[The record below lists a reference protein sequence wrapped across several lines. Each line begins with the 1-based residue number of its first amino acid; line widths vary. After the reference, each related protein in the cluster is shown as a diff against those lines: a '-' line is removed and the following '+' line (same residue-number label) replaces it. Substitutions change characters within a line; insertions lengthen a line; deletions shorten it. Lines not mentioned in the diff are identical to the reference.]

1 MRRKSFLQSMES
13 RPAKPEPTSLEW
25 RIFVPCHPFPELS
38 SSVASPEADRILHDI
53 LSTITSLR
61 PPGVSS
67 ESRIDTYIIAERYF
81 GLKFREGEKL
91 ELKTRLQGSDDLGIE
106 EYRKVKYGKKD
117 IKRYEDEIVEELNYC
132 GHTRDG
138 IHRVILQNQHSL
150 DIKKT
155 RVNVQLGNVYVEVA
169 NIEFV
174 LPCEA
179 PKHWMSLAVEAKS
192 KVDITSFVASNILIR
207 RLLAS
212 INTYIQIA
220 KQNTAQAMTLPIL
233 GGYPSFVFYVAGG
246 CDAGLAQDSFAP
258 LIGNR

>member
-1 MRRKSFLQSMES
+1 MQSTESKSS
-13 RPAKPEPTSLEW
+13 KPEPTSLEW

-38 SSVASPEADRILHDI
+38 SHVPSPEADRIFHDI
-53 LSTITSLR
+53 LSTITSLK
-61 PPGVSS
+61 PAAAFS
-67 ESRIDTYIIAERYF
+67 ETRTDTYIIAERYF

-91 ELKTRLQGSDDLGIE
+91 ELKTRLHRSDDLGIE

-117 IKRYEDEIVEELNYC
+117 IKKYEDEIIQELNYC
-132 GHTRDG
+132 GYTHDA
-138 IHRVILQNQHSL
+138 IHRVILQTQRSL
-150 DIKKT
+150 DIKKS

-179 PKHWMSLAVEAKS
+179 PKHWLSLAIEAHS
-192 KVDITSFVASNILIR
+192 KVDINSFVASNILIR

-212 INTYIQIA
+212 INTYIHIA
-220 KQNTAQAMTLPIL
+220 RQNPAQPMTLPIL
-233 GGYPSFVFYVAGG
+233 GGYPSFVFYVSAG
-246 CDAGLAQDSFAP
+246 CDRELALDSFAT